1 MKKRTMFLA
10 AVCVALATLC
20 GCTRTEDLPSV
31 STSEVT
37 EVTTTTATA
46 GGTILANG
54 ASVTVRGVCYSSTN
68 PNPTIDDLH
77 TTDGS
82 GTGDFVSRL
91 EGLQASTTYHV
102 KAYAMNNSGV
112 AYGETVTF
120 TTKGEGANLPQVT
133 THEIVEYTSSS
144 AWASGTVIDNG
155 TVVSAR
161 GFCYSAT
168 STEPTVN
175 DSHTT
180 DGSGSGNFES
190 TITGLQKSTTYHV
203 RAYAQNENGVA
214 YGETVTFTTY
224 EKDEDYYANLL
235 SRHPNG
241 WKLSSATSA
250 PDYIMPDGSHVADLI
265 NGGYLQDFEA
275 AYILVFK
282 DDYTHYVKPGA
293 VVAPNPNMGYT
304 TLTNLGSYHFYDA
317 YNSVCIDM
325 KVPYIHNTA
334 TITSPIKIISL
345 TDSEFIIKVT
355 VESDNNPYKLI
366 NAFTLKF
373 VPA

>member
-1 MKKRTMFLA
+1 MFLA

-37 EVTTTTATA
+37 EVTTTTATV

-82 GTGDFVSRL
+82 GTGEFVSRL

-112 AYGETVTF
+112 AYGET
-120 TTKGEGANLPQVT
+120 
-133 THEIVEYTSSS
+133 
-144 AWASGTVIDNG
+144 
-155 TVVSAR
+155 R
-161 GFCYSAT
+161 
-168 STEPTVN
+168 
-175 DSHTT
+175 
-180 DGSGSGNFES
+180 
-190 TITGLQKSTTYHV
+190 
-203 RAYAQNENGVA
+203 
-214 YGETVTFTTY
+214 TFTTY
-224 EKDEDYYANLL
+224 EKDEDNYANLL
-235 SRHPNG
+235 SMHPNG
-241 WKLSSATSA
+241 WKLTSATSA
-250 PDYIMPDGSHVADLI
+250 PAYMFADGSYADDLI
-265 NGGYLQDFEA
+265 NDGYLQDFEA

-293 VVAPNPNMGYT
+293 VVAPNPNVGYT
-304 TLTNLGSYHFYDA
+304 TLTNLGSYLFYSENNA
-317 YNSVCIDM
+317 VFIDM
-325 KVPYIHNTA
+325 KVPYIHSTA
-334 TITSPIKIISL
+334 TINAIKILSI
-345 TDSEFIIKVT
+345 TDSEFKIKCT
-355 VESDNNPYKLI
+355 I
-366 NAFTLKF
+366 NDSGKASYSFVLRF